1 MDQVDDLPALLHAVA
16 YPTADYG
23 AYAQN
28 QATLQSSLKI
38 PGKSVDGYGLAA
50 ECSPCLHLSSGF
62 FNKLQEVAADR
73 SFPKEV
79 RLLSS
84 LLVSRE
90 APKKWRAKIP
100 DSRMIPDEL
109 KPDMRQRF
117 FQFFEEEDLQVRI

>member
-1 MDQVDDLPALLHAVA
+1 MDQVDDLPSLLHAVA
-16 YPTADYG
+16 YPTADYA

-38 PGKSVDGYGLAA
+38 PGMSCRVLLVSSRKPVLILII
-50 ECSPCLHLSSGF
+50 PSGF
-62 FNKLQEVAADR
+62 FNRLQEVAADR

-90 APKKWRAKIP
+90 APKKWRAK
-100 DSRMIPDEL
+100 SYVVSSYLCFWRRAL
-109 KPDMRQRF
+109 KQ
-117 FQFFEEEDLQVRI
+117 LL